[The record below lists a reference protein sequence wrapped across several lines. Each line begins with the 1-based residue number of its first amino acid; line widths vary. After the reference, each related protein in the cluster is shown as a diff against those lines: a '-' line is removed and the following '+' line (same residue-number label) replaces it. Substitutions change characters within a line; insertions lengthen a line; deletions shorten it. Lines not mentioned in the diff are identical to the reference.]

1 MLNFT
6 NKFEIEDL
14 GTQEEYV
21 YDIEV
26 EDNHN
31 FFGNNILAHN
41 SVYYQIA
48 PFVDEFKHENPNA
61 SLMDCVDFAMNFE
74 KEHISKI
81 IKNTINQ
88 FADRLGAYN
97 RSRIGAKVEIC
108 ADSAIFIAKKRYIAR
123 VRDDEGT
130 RFPIESPKLK
140 VMGLEIARSSTPSWC
155 KEKLKEAIPI
165 LLDKNEN
172 EVKTWIDKIKT
183 EYCSQPLSRIA
194 MNGSISSL
202 NYKLEDKSV
211 PIGSR
216 SGLVYNHYVNSN
228 NLSDRYLNIKPGD
241 KVKRLYLRLPN
252 KFNSNS
258 LAYLTENFESEIDC
272 VDYDTNFEKT
282 FMSPLE
288 IMTAPLNYDLRKT
301 TQSLDDW

>member
-48 PFVDEFKHENPNA
+48 PFVDEFKMKNPDA
-61 SLMDCVDFAMNFE
+61 TLMDCVDFAMSFE

-88 FADRLGAYN
+88 FADRLGAYD

-108 ADSAIFIAKKRYIAR
+108 ADTAIFIAKKRYIAR

-130 RFPIESPKLK
+130 RFPVDSPKLK

-165 LLDKNEN
+165 LLDNDVNDVRK
-172 EVKTWIDKIKT
+172 WLDKIKE
-183 EYCSQPLSRIA
+183 EYCTQPLSKIS
-194 MNGSISSL
+194 MYGSISSL
-202 NYKLEDKSV
+202 NYNLEDKGV

-216 SGLVYNHYVNSN
+216 SGLVYNKYLRDN
-228 NLSDRYLNIKPGD
+228 NLTDRYLNIKPGD
-241 KVKRLYLRLPN
+241 KVKRLYLKLPN

-258 LAYLTENFESEIDC
+258 IAYISDNFSNEIDN
-272 VDYDTNFEKT
+272 VDYDMNFEKT

-301 TQSLDDW
+301 TQSLEDW